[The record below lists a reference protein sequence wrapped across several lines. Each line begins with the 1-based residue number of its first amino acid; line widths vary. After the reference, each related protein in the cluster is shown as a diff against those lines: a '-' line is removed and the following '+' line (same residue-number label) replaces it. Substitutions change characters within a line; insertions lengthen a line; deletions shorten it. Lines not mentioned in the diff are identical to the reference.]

1 MIGIA
6 AGEGAKPQFSEGW
19 LQMSGENVRDQE
31 KPTDPPPTSPPRPS
45 SSQPNLIAWAG
56 GPRATLAVVFTD
68 IVGSTSL
75 RGRLKDERMSEM
87 LRAHFAQGDALL
99 AEHGGRRVKTIGDGL
114 MALFRSAG
122 AALDF
127 ARRLQAN
134 PGPQELRIRAGI
146 HVGEI
151 DIEADDVAGMEVH
164 VAARAT
170 EAIKGSRICLT
181 ARAKSDVDRLGARHH
196 RSLSWEHRE
205 SVAFKGLEGHRFTL
219 WLLRES
225 SDVSSVTPT
234 NLPQSRPPRKT
245 RGPHP
250 VVRPASD
257 GRPAIAVLPFVNLS
271 DIPDQ
276 SHFSDGIADDLIN
289 ELARCRMFPVISRNS
304 SFTFK
309 NRDIEITEI
318 GRKLGAGYI
327 VEGSFNRIAQR
338 ARISARLIDAIT
350 GVQMAAERFDRDFDE
365 LPHVQDEITEMIV
378 GSLAPELLRVEQ
390 LRVAQK
396 KRKNPT
402 SYECFL
408 RGLEAH
414 YRYTKIDNAAAQRHF
429 RAAIEA
435 DERNAQAHALLAHA
449 ILHAV
454 QLGWREDDEHN
465 YSVADHHALRAIA
478 LDARAPFAHFALGS
492 TSMFLGR
499 IDQALREMRETVRI
513 NPSHAAAYAIMAH
526 LLCYVEQ
533 PDHALNSVQ
542 HALRLSPYDPRLGL
556 WLAAQ
561 SQAHYFLGAYQEAA
575 TIGQQALFLIEQ
587 NPIAQRFTAA
597 SLGQLGRVAEA
608 EPLIAVLR
616 KSPAPSIEA
625 IRGSVT
631 RLYRNADMIEHMIDG
646 LRKAGLN

>member
-1 MIGIA
+1 
-6 AGEGAKPQFSEGW
+6 
-19 LQMSGENVRDQE
+19 MSGENFRDQE
-31 KPTDPPPTSPPRPS
+31 EPPDQPQPVAETAASPPLPHS
-45 SSQPNLIAWAG
+45 NLPNLIAWAG

-68 IVGSTSL
+68 VVGSTSL

-87 LRAHFAQGDALL
+87 LHAHFAQCDMLI
-99 AEHGGRRVKTIGDGL
+99 AEHGGRRVKTIGDGV

-127 ARRLQAN
+127 ARRLHAN

-151 DIEADDVAGMEVH
+151 DVETDDVAGIEVH
-164 VAARAT
+164 VAART
-170 EAIKGSRICLT
+170 TDGIKGARICLT

-205 SVAFKGLEGHRFTL
+205 SVAFKGLEGRRFTL
-219 WLLRES
+219 WSLREGA
-225 SDVSSVTPT
+225 DVPAVAPATPR
-234 NLPQSRPPRKT
+234 RPKPLRTAAARSGTRKARAAYT
-245 RGPHP
+245 IA
-250 VVRPASD
+250 RPASD

-318 GRKLGAGYI
+318 GRRLGAGYV

-378 GSLAPELLRVEQ
+378 GSLAPELLRVER

-396 KRKNPT
+396 PRKNPT

-454 QLGWREDDEHN
+454 QLGWREDEGHN
-465 YSVADHHALRAIA
+465 YGVADQHALRAVA

-492 TSMFLGR
+492 SSMFLGR
-499 IDQALREMRETVRI
+499 VEQALREMRETVRI

-526 LLCYVEQ
+526 LLCYVER
-533 PDHALNSVQ
+533 PNDALESVQ

-561 SQAHYFLGAYQEAA
+561 SQAHYFLGAYEEAA

-597 SLGQLGRVAEA
+597 SLGQLGKTGEA

-616 KSPAPSIEA
+616 KSPAPSTEA
-625 IRGSVT
+625 IRGSVI
-631 RLYRNADMIEHMIDG
+631 RLYRNRDMIEHMLDG
-646 LRKAGLN
+646 LRKAGLD